1 MSHVVDIEAHLT
13 ASLVRNGTKR
23 AVVPN
28 TVCCFQRY
36 SRGTVRCAVASK
48 VLSLVLNTGLVP
60 YARSVWGDT
69 GEWHWLATSS
79 TLGVWISAELLRLV
93 SVIETMPANA

>member
-1 MSHVVDIEAHLT
+1 MGQNAQLCLI
-13 ASLVRNGTKR
+13 RY
-23 AVVPN
+23 AVSSV
-28 TVCCFQRY
+28 TLGVQC
-36 SRGTVRCAVASK
+36 GVRCAVASK